1 MSNPN
6 TKLIIKSKVWKNDTA
21 DLIDY
26 LNVETKNYKI
36 KVGNSGVL
44 RKKDKKI
51 IFELGENL
59 QKTEYDLVKVQ
70 KNENGRY
77 LINCGTWSKN
87 LLELSEQTGAFMV
100 YRGLTLK
107 DLNKA
112 PECRFYKLSQGD
124 IFKISKVYLKVLEI
138 HLKKEK

>member
-6 TKLIIKSKVWKNDTA
+6 IKLIIKSKVWKNDTA

-59 QKTEYDLVKVQ
+59 KKTEYDLVKVQ
-70 KNENGRY
+70 KNEN
-77 LINCGTWSKN
+77 
-87 LLELSEQTGAFMV
+87 
-100 YRGLTLK
+100 
-107 DLNKA
+107 
-112 PECRFYKLSQGD
+112 
-124 IFKISKVYLKVLEI
+124 
-138 HLKKEK
+138 

>member
-26 LNVETKNYKI
+26 LNVETKNCRI

-59 QKTEYDLVKVQ
+59 
-70 KNENGRY
+70 
-77 LINCGTWSKN
+77 
-87 LLELSEQTGAFMV
+87 
-100 YRGLTLK
+100 
-107 DLNKA
+107 
-112 PECRFYKLSQGD
+112 
-124 IFKISKVYLKVLEI
+124 
-138 HLKKEK
+138 

>member
-59 QKTEYDLVKVQ
+59 
-70 KNENGRY
+70 
-77 LINCGTWSKN
+77 
-87 LLELSEQTGAFMV
+87 
-100 YRGLTLK
+100 
-107 DLNKA
+107 
-112 PECRFYKLSQGD
+112 
-124 IFKISKVYLKVLEI
+124 
-138 HLKKEK
+138 